1 MVLGEKM
8 SEIKEIRILPM
19 SNKDPCC
26 FTLEK
31 AIEFLSNK
39 INNEKLCKYFF
50 KTKFNFIGNTLILFQ
65 YEGALIAKANFT
77 NIVEEKI
84 EDYNGYFVIDKDS
97 IVIFNK
103 KINIDELNQYVTV
116 KSFNQSKQR
125 IDLNYLDK
133 INEMVHDY
141 SSEDISDMKNQI
153 WSMNVSRKTEWDNTW
168 NLFKK
173 SSCISID
180 QWIEND
186 SIDYGSFNTLPEL
199 ESYLKDR
206 THEGSIEAGFI
217 NRFVNKIKIGD
228 IVIVHKGRSLLSG
241 IGVVKS
247 NYIFKNDSLKHFR
260 EIEWIYT
267 PDNMELKKGAFF
279 KTSNIVRLDEEYS
292 RFVNEI
298 FARIAGHDENVR
310 KNLFNFIFKEYY
322 NNYFIS
328 DKGIEHYNEYDIE
341 KEHVRKYWKIMD
353 EKASNNEYFADIIW
367 DNIFQRDLG
376 VLRVGSKNLRNMNQ
390 NKYGFSDDE
399 MNQSAEL
406 FYNTVNSLLDTS
418 SIDEQ
423 KRIINEYSSNKLSK
437 GLGSG
442 RFTPI
447 LYYLNDSFYP
457 INSKSVSTFKFISLA
472 LGEENEISNNLN
484 EYIDSNIKY
493 KQLLDNLTNEF
504 SCDNFDIG
512 DVKVFDEFCHWIC
525 SVDDYLWAKNPK
537 ILPITIINN
546 VPIFND
552 IKENGRDKVIFQSDK
567 KRNLIYFGA
576 PGTGKSYNLNQDKDE
591 LLDDFKENYER
602 VTFHPDYSYA
612 NFVGTYKPVA
622 KGESI
627 SYEYVPGP
635 FMRSLVKA
643 LKNPSEP
650 FLLIIEEINRANVA
664 AVFGDVFQLLDRDS
678 NNESRYPIETTEDM
692 RGYLKKKLKQD
703 FDKIMIPSN
712 MFIWATMN
720 SADQGVFP
728 MDTAFKRRWDF
739 KYFGINYNDE
749 MVSNIEVELN
759 GLIISWNELRKAIN
773 EELLS
778 YRINEDKLLG
788 PFFAFNEY
796 LDSEIPFEEF
806 MDTFKSKIIMY
817 LFEDAARS
825 KRNDLFSGI
834 SKNTNLT
841 YSEICDAFDKNGV
854 EIFCDN
860 IKEKFIN
867 EDE

>member
-1 MVLGEKM
+1 M
-8 SEIKEIRILPM
+8 SDIKEIRILPM

-26 FTLEK
+26 FTLDK

-39 INNEKLCKYFF
+39 INNENLCKYFF
-50 KTKFNFIGNTLILFQ
+50 KSKFNFIGNTLILFQ

-77 NIVEEKI
+77 DIVEEKTG
-84 EDYNGYFVIDKDS
+84 DYNGYFVIDKDS

-103 KINIDELNQYVTV
+103 TISIEELNQYVTV

-125 IDLNYLDK
+125 IDLDYLDK
-133 INEMVHDY
+133 INGMVHDY
-141 SSEDISDMKNQI
+141 SSENFSDMKSQI
-153 WSMNVSRKTEWDNTW
+153 WSMNVSRKADWDETW
-168 NLFKK
+168 ELFKK

-186 SIDYGSFNTLPEL
+186 SIDYGSFNTLIEL

-206 THEGSIEAGFI
+206 THEGSTEASLI
-217 NRFVNKIKIGD
+217 NRFINKLNVGD
-228 IVIVHKGRSLLSG
+228 IFIVHKGRSVLAG
-241 IGVVKS
+241 IGIVKS
-247 NYIFKNDSLKHFR
+247 KYIFKRDSLKHFR

-298 FARIAGHDENVR
+298 FARIAGRDENVR
-310 KNLFNFIFKEYY
+310 KNLFNFIFKEFY

-328 DKGIEHYNEYDIE
+328 DNGIKHYNEYDIE
-341 KEHVRKYWKIMD
+341 REYVRNYWKIID

-367 DNIFQRDLG
+367 DNIFQRNLG
-376 VLRVGSKNLRNMNQ
+376 VLGVGSRNLRNMNQ
-390 NKYGFSDDE
+390 NAYGFSDDE

-418 SIDEQ
+418 NPDEQ

-437 GLGSG
+437 GLGSD

-447 LYYLNDSFYP
+447 LFYLDDSFYP
-457 INSKSVSTFKFISLA
+457 INKKSVLTFKFISLA
-472 LGEENEISNNLN
+472 LGEENEISTHLNN
-484 EYIDSNIKY
+484 YIDSNIKY

-504 SCDNFDIG
+504 SCDKFDI
-512 DVKVFDEFCHWIC
+512 DNVKVFDQFSHWIC
-525 SVDDYLWAKNPK
+525 SEDDYLSSKVSK
-537 ILPITIINN
+537 ILPISIINDDI
-546 VPIFND
+546 IFSD
-552 IKENGRDKVIFQSDK
+552 IKVNDKNKVIFQSDK

-612 NFVGTYKPVA
+612 NFVGTYKPVP

-635 FMRSLVKA
+635 FMRSLVKS
-643 LKNPSEP
+643 LKNPDVP
-650 FLLIIEEINRANVA
+650 FLLVIEEINRANVA

-692 RGYLKKKLKQD
+692 RGYLKKELNEY
-703 FDKIMIPSN
+703 FDKIKIPSN

-739 KYFGINYNDE
+739 KYFGINQNDE
-749 MVSNIEVELN
+749 LVSDIIVELN
-759 GLIISWNELRKAIN
+759 GQLISWNELRKAIN
-773 EELLS
+773 GELLT
-778 YRINEDKLLG
+778 YKINEDKLLG
-788 PFFAFNEY
+788 PFFAFTEY
-796 LDSEIPFEEF
+796 LDSEIPPNEF
-806 MDTFKSKIIMY
+806 METFKSKIIMY

-825 KRNDLFSGI
+825 KRNDLFSGV

-841 YSEICDAFDKNGV
+841 YSEICEAFDKNGV
-854 EIFCDN
+854 EIFCDS
-860 IKEKFIN
+860 IKEKFIE
-867 EDE
+867 EDD